1 MIKEETII
9 QKIEEICCDQGITK
23 YELCTKADMNQSTL
37 SSFMRKNWMPTITT
51 LDRICM
57 GFEITLSQFFAGMG
71 ESVVTGPYLDLTG
84 DQMEIVDAWNRLNED
99 EKHYVRAF
107 ILSLSRDMDKAE

>member
-1 MIKEETII
+1 MIKEEAII

-23 YELCTKADMNQSTL
+23 YELCAKADMNQSTL
-37 SSFMRKNWMPTITT
+37 SSFMRKNRMPTITT
-51 LDRICM
+51 LDRICK

-71 ESVVTGPYLDLTG
+71 ESAVTGPYLDLTS

>member
-1 MIKEETII
+1 MIKEEAII

-23 YELCTKADMNQSTL
+23 YELCAKADMNQSTL
-37 SSFMRKNWMPTITT
+37 SSFMRRNRMPTITT
-51 LDRICM
+51 LDRICK
-57 GFEITLSQFFAGMG
+57 GFEITLSQFFAGIE
-71 ESVVTGPYLDLTG
+71 ESAVTGPYLDLTS
-84 DQMEIVDAWNRLNED
+84 DQIEILDAWNRLNED